1 MEKKS
6 VPAVKTQLNMDTEA
20 MIALLVSAMENS
32 KGKSNMVVVNTV
44 VCIAV
49 EVMMF
54 DTRPPHRIFV

>member
-1 MEKKS
+1 MGKTS
-6 VPAVKTQLNMDTEA
+6 VPAVRTQLNLDTEA
-20 MIALLVSAMENS
+20 IALLVSAMENS

-54 DTRPPHRIFV
+54 DARPPHRIFV